1 MRFIDYLKDH
11 AVYFLIFLFAVF
23 TVEVFVLTDGGS
35 LWVSVYIFIAF
46 FGAYILALFVDFLRR
61 KHFYDVV
68 YKSLEEL
75 DKAYLLPEVLEEA
88 RFTEGRILKDI
99 LETTEKSMAEN
110 VNSYKYNNE
119 EYKDYI
125 EMWIHEIK
133 LPIAAGKLTA
143 ENNPGEAMESVK
155 EELDKIEN
163 YTETAL
169 YYARSFSVEKDY
181 IIKKVS
187 LRELVGEV
195 IIKNKK
201 PLISRRIKV
210 DLHDLDISVYSD
222 SKWLL
227 FILGQIVANCI
238 QYVEDGTGV
247 IEFYAAGGRE
257 GHALHIKDNG
267 CGISENDLPRVFEKG
282 FTGANGR
289 VRKRAT
295 GIGLYLSKK
304 LCLKLGHDI
313 KIYSGEGRGTEVVI
327 SFPEGSFY
335 SVIGG

>member
-1 MRFIDYLKDH
+1 MKFTSYLKDH
-11 AVYFLIFLFAVF
+11 LIYFLIYLFMIF
-23 TVEVFVLTDGGS
+23 TVEIFLLTDGGS
-35 LWVSVYIFIAF
+35 LWVSIYVFIAF
-46 FGAYILALFVDFLRR
+46 FVSYILALFVDYLRK

-68 YKSLEEL
+68 YKSMDEL
-75 DKAYLLPEVLEEA
+75 DKAYLLPEVIDEA

-110 VNSYKYNNE
+110 VNGFKYSNE

-125 EMWIHEIK
+125 ELWIHEIK
-133 LPIAAGKLTA
+133 LPIAAGKMIA
-143 ENNPGEAMESVK
+143 ENNPGEVMESVK

-227 FILGQIVANCI
+227 FILGQIVANSM
-238 QYVEDGTGV
+238 QYVEDVTGV
-247 IEFYAAGGRE
+247 IEFYAEEGRE
-257 GHALHIKDNG
+257 GHTLHIKDNG
-267 CGISENDLPRVFEKG
+267 CGISANDLPRVFEKG
-282 FTGANGR
+282 FTGTNGR

-295 GIGLYLSKK
+295 GIGLYLCKK
-304 LCLKLGHDI
+304 LCSKLGHDI
-313 KIYSGEGRGTEVVI
+313 RIYSREGEGTEVVL
-327 SFPEGSFY
+327 SFPKGSFY
-335 SVIGG
+335 SVM